1 MMKPRG
7 TLLGSLWGR
16 MALEIRQ
23 TQKLSQKLVLT
34 QQLQQA
40 IELLV
45 LNSHELL
52 EAVNKELLENPAL
65 EEVPGSR
72 NEEFSEAE
80 NAIHQEA
87 RRTDAEANEQNNGQQ
102 EEQGL
107 DWNKILEENRKS
119 DGSRQAS
126 SGSRLD
132 EMPPIEATLA
142 SSHDLS
148 DHLMWQLN
156 LQSCTDQEFLAAE
169 AIVHNLDHRGYLD
182 CSLDEIK
189 DETGVHSDAIEG
201 ALMIIRGFDP
211 IGVASADLV
220 ECLVVQAKHHWPE
233 DEYFVELIS
242 NHLSDLERRD
252 YPAIARALGVHE
264 EDVVEYHR
272 MIKTLEP
279 WPGRPY
285 NDAPDRYIIPDITV
299 EKSGDE
305 WRIAQND
312 DGMPRLRVSA
322 YYQKVLS
329 DLTSSKNDKAYI
341 KERLES
347 ADFLIKSIY
356 KRQRTIHKVME
367 CILDRQRGFFEGG
380 AECLKPLVL
389 REIADEIGVHEST
402 VSRVTTNKYVQ
413 CSHGIFELKYFF
425 NAGIARLHGEDVAA
439 EAVRQKIRKLISD
452 EDARKPL
459 SDQKIVQLL
468 VTDNI
473 KIARR
478 TVAKYR
484 EGMGILPSSRRKRVF

>member
-1 MMKPRG
+1 
-7 TLLGSLWGR
+7 

-23 TQKLSQKLVLT
+23 SQKLAQKLVLT

-40 IELLV
+40 IELLA
-45 LNSHELL
+45 LSSQELI

-80 NAIHQEA
+80 NALHEKA
-87 RRTDAEANEQNNGQQ
+87 ARTDAETSEQNNGQQ
-102 EEQGL
+102 EDSGV
-107 DWNKILEENRKS
+107 DWNKVLEEHRKS

-132 EMPPIEATLA
+132 ELPPIEATLA
-142 SSHDLS
+142 SGQDLS

-156 LQSCTDQEFLAAE
+156 LQSCTDAEFLAAE
-169 AIVHNLDHRGYLD
+169 AIIHNLDHRGYLD
-182 CSLDEIK
+182 MSLDEIGR
-189 DETGVHSDAIEG
+189 ETGAHRDAVEG
-201 ALMIIRGFDP
+201 ALMIIRSFDP
-211 IGVASADLV
+211 IGVAAHDLI
-220 ECLVVQAKHHWPE
+220 ECLLIQAKHHWPE
-233 DEYFVELIS
+233 DNYFVELITR
-242 NHLSDLERRD
+242 HLGDLERRD
-252 YPAIARALGVHE
+252 YPAIARSMGVHE

-272 MIKTLEP
+272 MVKTLEP
-279 WPGRPY
+279 WPGRPF

-299 EKSGDE
+299 EKVGDE
-305 WRIAQND
+305 WRIQQND

-322 YYQKVLS
+322 YYQKVLA

-380 AECLKPLVL
+380 AERLKPLVL
-389 REIADEIGVHEST
+389 RDIAEEIGVHEST

-425 NAGIARLHGEDVAA
+425 NAGISRLHGEDVAA
-439 EAVRQKIRKLISD
+439 EAVRQKIRKLISE
-452 EDARKPL
+452 EDGKKPL

-468 VTDNI
+468 VADNI

-484 EGMGILPSSRRKRVF
+484 EAMNILPSSRRKTVF

>member
-1 MMKPRG
+1 
-7 TLLGSLWGR
+7 

-23 TQKLSQKLVLT
+23 SQKLAQKLVLT

-45 LNSHELL
+45 LNSQELID
-52 EAVNKELLENPAL
+52 AVNKELLENPAL
-65 EEVPGSR
+65 EEVPGTR

-80 NAIHQEA
+80 NALHQQA
-87 RRTDAEANEQNNGQQ
+87 ARTDAEANEQNNGQQ
-102 EEQGL
+102 EERGV
-107 DWNKILEENRKS
+107 DWNKVLEEHRKS

-126 SGSRLD
+126 SGSRHE

-142 SSHDLS
+142 TSHDLS

-156 LQSCTDQEFLAAE
+156 LQSCTDAEFVAAE
-169 AIVHNLDHRGYLD
+169 AIIHNLDHRGYLD
-182 CSLDEIK
+182 LSIDEIRM
-189 DETGVHSDAIEG
+189 ETGVHADAVEG
-201 ALMIIRGFDP
+201 ALMILRGFDP
-211 IGVASADLV
+211 IGVATRDLM
-220 ECLVVQAKHHWPE
+220 ECLLVQARHHWPE
-233 DEYFVELIS
+233 DEYFVQLIT
-242 NHLSDLERRD
+242 NHLGDLERRD
-252 YPAIARALGVHE
+252 YPAIARAMGVHE

-285 NDAPDRYIIPDITV
+285 SDAPDRYIIPDISV
-299 EKSGDE
+299 EKVGDE
-305 WRIAQND
+305 WRIVQND

-322 YYQKVLS
+322 YYQKVLT
-329 DLTSSKNDKAYI
+329 DLSSSKDDKAYI

-389 REIADEIGVHEST
+389 RDIADEIGVHEST

-425 NAGIARLHGEDVAA
+425 NAGISRLHGEDLAA
-439 EAVRQKIRKLISD
+439 EAVRQKIKKLIAE
-452 EDARKPL
+452 EDGRKPL
-459 SDQKIVQLL
+459 SDQKIVQML

>member
-1 MMKPRG
+1 
-7 TLLGSLWGR
+7 

-23 TQKLSQKLVLT
+23 SQKLAQKLVLT

-40 IELLV
+40 IELLA
-45 LNSHELL
+45 LNSQELI

-80 NAIHQEA
+80 NALQQEA
-87 RRTDAEANEQNNGQQ
+87 ARSDAETKEQNNGQQ
-102 EEQGL
+102 EEGGV
-107 DWNKILEENRKS
+107 DWNKVLEEHRKS
-119 DGSRQAS
+119 DGSRATS

-142 SSHDLS
+142 SGHDLS

-156 LQSCTDQEFLAAE
+156 LQSCTDAEFLAAE
-169 AIVHNLDHRGYLD
+169 AIIHNLDHRGYLD
-182 CSLDEIK
+182 GSIDDICL
-189 DETGVHSDAIEG
+189 ETGTHRDAVEG

-211 IGVASADLV
+211 IGVAATDLV
-220 ECLVVQAKHHWPE
+220 ECLVIQARHHWPE
-233 DEYFVELIS
+233 DHYFVELIT

-252 YPAIARALGVHE
+252 YPAIAKALGVHE

-272 MIKTLEP
+272 MVKTLEP
-279 WPGRPY
+279 WPGRPF
-285 NDAPDRYIIPDITV
+285 NDAPDRYIIPDISV

-305 WRIAQND
+305 WRILQND

-329 DLTSSKNDKAYI
+329 DLSSSTNDKAYI

-367 CILDRQRGFFEGG
+367 CILDRQRAFFEGG

-389 REIADEIGVHEST
+389 RDIAEEIGVHEST

-425 NAGIARLHGEDVAA
+425 NAAISRLHGEDLAA
-439 EAVRQKIRKLISD
+439 EAVRQKIRKLISE
-452 EDARKPL
+452 EDAKKPL

-468 VTDNI
+468 VADNI

>member
-1 MMKPRG
+1 
-7 TLLGSLWGR
+7 

-23 TQKLSQKLVLT
+23 TQKLAQKLVLT

-45 LNSHELL
+45 LNSQELV

-72 NEEFSEAE
+72 NEQYSEAE
-80 NAIHQEA
+80 NRLQQEA
-87 RRTDAEANEQNNGQQ
+87 AKPGKDAQEQSNGTQ
-102 EEQGL
+102 EEAGI
-107 DWNKILEENRKS
+107 DWNRVLEERRKS
-119 DGSRQAS
+119 DGSRSMAS
-126 SGSRLD
+126 GTRHE

-142 SSHDLS
+142 TAHDLA

-156 LQSCTDQEFLAAE
+156 LQSCTDPEFLAAE
-169 AIVHNLDHRGYLD
+169 AIIHNLDRRGYLD
-182 CSLDEIK
+182 GTLEEIQQ
-189 DETGVHSDAIEG
+189 ETGVHVDAVEG
-201 ALMIIRGFDP
+201 ALMIVQSFDP
-211 IGVASADLV
+211 IGVASSNLI
-220 ECLVVQAKHHWPE
+220 ECLVFQARFHWPE
-233 DEYFVELIS
+233 DPYILEMLQ
-242 NHLSDLERRD
+242 NHLSDLERHD
-252 YPAIARALGVHE
+252 YPAIAKAMAIHE

-285 NDAPDRYIIPDITV
+285 SHAPDRYIIPDISV
-299 EKSGDE
+299 EKVAGE

-312 DGMPRLRVSA
+312 DGMPRLRVSG
-322 YYQKVLS
+322 YYQKILS
-329 DLTSSKNDKAYI
+329 DSASSKADKAYI

-367 CILDRQRGFFEGG
+367 SILDRQRGFFENGV
-380 AECLKPLVL
+380 EKLKPLVL
-389 REIADEIGVHEST
+389 REVADEIGVHEST

-425 NAGIARLHGEDVAA
+425 NAGISRLHGEDVAA
-439 EAVRQKIRKLISD
+439 EAVRQKIRKLIAD
-452 EDARKPL
+452 EDTKRPL

-468 VTDNI
+468 VSQNI

-484 EGMGILPSSRRKRVF
+484 EGMGILPSSRRKRVL

>member
-1 MMKPRG
+1 
-7 TLLGSLWGR
+7 

-23 TQKLSQKLVLT
+23 SQKLAQKLVLT

-40 IELLV
+40 IELLA
-45 LNSHELL
+45 LNSQELL
-52 EAVNKELLENPAL
+52 DAVNKELLENPAL

-72 NEEFSEAE
+72 DEEFSEAE
-80 NAIHQEA
+80 NALHREA
-87 RRTDAEANEQNNGQQ
+87 ARADAENKEQNNGQQ
-102 EEQGL
+102 EEGGV
-107 DWNKILEENRKS
+107 DWNKVLEEHRKS
-119 DGSRQAS
+119 DGSRQGA

-132 EMPPIEATLA
+132 ELPPIEASLA

-156 LQSCTDQEFLAAE
+156 LQSCTDAEFIAAE
-169 AIVHNLDHRGYLD
+169 AIIHNLDHRGYLD
-182 CSLDEIK
+182 CSVDEIRI
-189 DETGVHSDAIEG
+189 ETGTHTDAVEG

-211 IGVASADLV
+211 IGVASLDLV
-220 ECLVVQAKHHWPE
+220 ECLLVQAGHHWPE
-233 DEYFVELIS
+233 DEYFIELIS
-242 NHLSDLERRD
+242 NHLGDLERRD
-252 YPAIARALGVHE
+252 YTAIARAMGIHE

-272 MIKTLEP
+272 MVKTLEP
-279 WPGRPY
+279 WPGRPF
-285 NDAPDRYIIPDITV
+285 NDAPDRYIIPDISV
-299 EKSGDE
+299 EKVGDE

-322 YYQKVLS
+322 YYQKVLT
-329 DLTSSKNDKAYI
+329 DLSSSKDDKAYI

-347 ADFLIKSIY
+347 ADFLIKSIF

-367 CILDRQRGFFEGG
+367 CILNRQRGFFDGG
-380 AECLKPLVL
+380 AEFLKPLVL
-389 REIADEIGVHEST
+389 RDIADEIGVHEST

-425 NAGIARLHGEDVAA
+425 NAGISRLHGEDVAA
-439 EAVRQKIRKLISD
+439 EAVRQKIKKLIAE
-452 EDARKPL
+452 EDSRKPL

-468 VTDNI
+468 VTENI

-484 EGMGILPSSRRKRVF
+484 EGMGILPSSRRKQMF

>member
-1 MMKPRG
+1 
-7 TLLGSLWGR
+7 

-23 TQKLSQKLVLT
+23 TQKLAQKLVLT

-45 LNSHELL
+45 LNSQELV

-72 NEEFSEAE
+72 HEQYSEAE
-80 NAIHQEA
+80 SKLQQKAAES
-87 RRTDAEANEQNNGQQ
+87 TVDAAEQASGVK
-102 EEQGL
+102 ESEGV
-107 DWNKILEENRKS
+107 DWNKVLDEHRKS
-119 DGSRQAS
+119 DGSRS
-126 SGSRLD
+126 TVDRSRSD

-142 SSHDLS
+142 QSKDLA

-156 LQSCTDQEFLAAE
+156 LQSCTDLEYVAAE
-169 AIVHNLDHRGYLD
+169 AIIHNLDHRGYLD
-182 CSLDEIK
+182 LSVEEIGAEAGAHLDA
-189 DETGVHSDAIEG
+189 VEG
-201 ALMIIRGFDP
+201 ALMIVRGFDP
-211 IGVASADLV
+211 IGVASKDLAA
-220 ECLVVQAKHHWPE
+220 CLILQARFHWPE
-233 DEYFVELIS
+233 DPYFEPILLH
-242 NHLSDLERRD
+242 HLGDLERRD
-252 YPAIARALGVHE
+252 YAVIGKALGILE
-264 EDVVEYHR
+264 EDVLEYHR

-285 NDAPDRYIIPDITV
+285 NDAPDRYIIPDIVV
-299 EKSGDE
+299 ENVGGE
-305 WRIAQND
+305 WRIQQND
-312 DGMPRLRVSA
+312 DGMPRLRVSS
-322 YYQKVLS
+322 YYQRVLTDS
-329 DLTSSKNDKAYI
+329 ASSKEDKAYI

-347 ADFLIKSIY
+347 ADFLIKSIF

-367 CILDRQRGFFEGG
+367 CILDRQRGFFEYGV
-380 AECLKPLVL
+380 EKLKPMVL

-413 CSHGIFELKYFF
+413 CVHGIFELKYFF
-425 NAGIARLHGEDVAA
+425 NAGISRVSGEDVAS

-452 EDARKPL
+452 EDVRKPL

-468 VTDNI
+468 VNDNI

-484 EGMGILPSSRRKRVF
+484 EGMGILPSSRRKRVL